1 MGGFLIMLQASLMD
15 MGFKISKSVSIK
27 RDVGVGARIIL
38 KWILK
43 MHKDAYS
50 IQLAQDTLQ

>member
-1 MGGFLIMLQASLMD
+1 MIQASLMD

-50 IQLAQDTLQ
+50 NLLRIQFSDVIL